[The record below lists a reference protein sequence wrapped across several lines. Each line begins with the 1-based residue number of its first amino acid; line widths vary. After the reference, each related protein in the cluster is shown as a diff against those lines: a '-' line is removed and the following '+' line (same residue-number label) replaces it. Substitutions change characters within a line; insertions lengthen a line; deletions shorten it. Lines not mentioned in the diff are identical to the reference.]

1 MKRIRPWD
9 MLSWEPAAW
18 ARKAGAAGIGLALI
32 GASVVMRVP
41 AESDAAG
48 PAAAAEA
55 AVPVAEHGVLT
66 ASLPKTGAGLGPEWD
81 LPNLDHPRIDYW
93 VDRFQDVPEMRDK
106 FEGFLERGGA
116 WAPMIL
122 ERLEARGMPLDLLYL
137 AMIESGFNPH
147 AVSHARAVGVW
158 QFMAPTGRQYG
169 LAMDRAV
176 DERRDPVRATEA
188 ALDYLQVLHRRFGSW
203 YLAAA
208 AYNSGEG
215 RTGRAMRAQYGRERA
230 RSEQEYYRIWNRLP
244 AETRDYVPLMIAAAR
259 ITKDPAK
266 YGFEPLRPMPRQWE
280 EITVPPAT
288 GLDRIAERIG
298 ATVAEI
304 RELNPHFLLDRT
316 PNNRDYAVRLPVGS
330 LARVAGADFL
340 AGAAAA
346 E

>member
-1 MKRIRPWD
+1 MKRTLPWAK
-9 MLSWEPAAW
+9 S
-18 ARKAGAAGIGLALI
+18 AGALSIGVALI

-41 AESDAAG
+41 KEAEPVAAVVTTE
-48 PAAAAEA
+48 AEA
-55 AVPVAEHGVLT
+55 TVAPT
-66 ASLPKTGAGLGPEWD
+66 ALPTSGAGLGPEWD

-93 VDRFQDVPEMRDK
+93 VERFQNVPDMREK
-106 FEGFLERGGA
+106 FEGFLERGGEY
-116 WAPMIL
+116 APMIL
-122 ERLEARGMPLDLLYL
+122 ERLEARGMPQDLLYL
-137 AMIESGFNPH
+137 AMIESGFNP
-147 AVSHARAVGVW
+147 AATSHASAVGIW
-158 QFMAPTGRQYG
+158 QFMRPTGLQYG
-169 LAMDRAV
+169 LAIDRAV

-259 ITKDPAK
+259 ITKEPAK
-266 YGFEPLRPMPRQWE
+266 YGFQPMQLAPRQWE
-280 EITVPPAT
+280 EVTVPPAT
-288 GLDRIAERIG
+288 GLDRIARYID
-298 ATVAEI
+298 ATVAEL

-330 LARVAGADFL
+330 LPRL
-340 AGAAAA
+340 AGAEFLSAGFG